1 MKMTAPFTYIY
12 FLIVI
17 YAASLSFGIAMFKII
32 AIIAAGTIPEPPK
45 ISSTNCGKLESTS
58 VFAPRPYPRPKATD
72 TIVTVLL
79 LLQRSFCL
87 SS

>member
-45 ISSTNCGKLESTS
+45 ISSNQLYEL
-58 VFAPRPYPRPKATD
+58 R
-72 TIVTVLL
+72 
-79 LLQRSFCL
+79 
-87 SS
+87 